1 MQAFQTSVFL
11 RVKIN
16 TQAPSTR
23 IRLSLNPQLFL
34 SGYCFRPHVP
44 VNQAYKST
52 GNLWTGK
59 FDLNS
64 DTCGRGNFFFSP
76 ERKSYAFKDIRIHVD
91 GPLFSR
97 FRQTHRK
104 HEAEYDMKNR
114 YAYRGGCYQQSPLAK
129 QTCRTAGYRDI
140 NRG

>member
-1 MQAFQTSVFL
+1 MYPAIFESATFSFRLLLPSL
-11 RVKIN
+11 RK
-16 TQAPSTR
+16 
-23 IRLSLNPQLFL
+23 
-34 SGYCFRPHVP
+34 
-44 VNQAYKST
+44 VNQAYKSA
-52 GNLWTGK
+52 GNVWTGK

-64 DTCGRGNFFFSP
+64 DTCGRGNIFNL
-76 ERKSYAFKDIRIHVD
+76 ERKSCAFKDIRIHVN

-114 YAYRGGCYQQSPLAK
+114 YAYLGGCYQQSPRAK
-129 QTCRTAGYRDI
+129 QTCRTASYRDI